1 MVGGS
6 TYSTEVTMDKKAAV
20 HHDKDPSHPA
30 TTPSKSGSHE
40 TSRKDHFLQLM
51 FFQASHEP
59 GEVHRAAPPVP
70 SALPADF
77 GPLRASKKE
86 AGDRYK
92 LPMPGTTASLRLDSP
107 AVDVMTDLRK
117 VAALTIGPSA
127 SIAEANRVM
136 IARSVRA
143 LFVIDDARDLQGIV
157 TATDTLGER
166 PIQFAQARGVRYDDV
181 TVRDIMTPAD
191 RLEVLDLRDLEHARV
206 GDVVATLKFSG
217 RQHALVAET
226 LEGEVSGPQTICG
239 IISLTQIGRRL
250 GIPPQQ
256 VHDIARTFAEIE
268 ALIAAH

>member
-1 MVGGS
+1 
-6 TYSTEVTMDKKAAV
+6 MDKKAAV
-20 HHDKDPSHPA
+20 HHDKDASHP
-30 TTPSKSGSHE
+30 TTASSKPASHK
-40 TSRKDHFLQLM
+40 TSHKDHFLQLM

-59 GEVHRAAPPVP
+59 GDAASPGMPPPPARAG
-70 SALPADF
+70 DF
-77 GPLRASKKE
+77 SPLRSSRTA
-86 AGDRYK
+86 AGVRYA
-92 LPMPGTTASLRLDSP
+92 LPMPGTTAPLRLDSP
-107 AVDVMTDLRK
+107 AVEVMTDLRK
-117 VAALTIGPSA
+117 VPALTIGAGA

-143 LFVIDDARDLQGIV
+143 LFVTDDARDLLGIV

-166 PIQFAQARGVRYDDV
+166 PIQFAQARGVRYYEV
-181 TVRDIMTPAD
+181 TVHDIMTPAD

-226 LEGEVSGPQTICG
+226 LGGEASGPQTICG

-250 GIPPQQ
+250 GIPQQQ

-268 ALIAAH
+268 ALIAAN

>member
-1 MVGGS
+1 
-6 TYSTEVTMDKKAAV
+6 MDKKAAV
-20 HHDKDPSHPA
+20 HHDKDASHPA
-30 TTPSKSGSHE
+30 TASSKPASHE
-40 TSRKDHFLQLM
+40 TTRKDHFLQLM

-59 GEVHRAAPPVP
+59 GEAHRAASPVTP
-70 SALPADF
+70 ALTGDF
-77 GPLRASKKE
+77 APLRNSKTG
-86 AGDRYK
+86 AGSRYT
-92 LPMPGTTASLRLDSP
+92 LPRPGAIAPLRLDSP
-107 AVDVMTDLRK
+107 AVDVMTDLRR
-117 VAALTIGPSA
+117 VAALTIGAGA

-143 LFVIDDARDLQGIV
+143 LFVTDDARDLLGIV

-166 PIQFAQARGVRYDDV
+166 PIQFAQARGVRYDEV

-226 LEGEVSGPQTICG
+226 LGGDASGPQTICG

>member
-1 MVGGS
+1 
-6 TYSTEVTMDKKAAV
+6 MDKKTAV
-20 HHDKDPSHPA
+20 RHDKDASHSAPSKPGPHE
-30 TTPSKSGSHE
+30 TTP
-40 TSRKDHFLQLM
+40 KDHFLQLM
-51 FFQASHEP
+51 FFQASHGP
-59 GEVHRAAPPVP
+59 GEAASSDRPAP
-70 SALPADF
+70 LPLTGDF
-77 GPLRASKKE
+77 GPLRNSRTG
-86 AGDRYK
+86 AGARYA
-92 LPMPGTTASLRLDSP
+92 LAMPGTTAPLRLDAP
-107 AVDVMTDLRK
+107 AIEVMTDLRR
-117 VAALTIGPSA
+117 VPALTIGAAA

-143 LFVIDDARDLQGIV
+143 LFVTDDARDLLGIV

-166 PIQFAQARGVRYDDV
+166 PIQFAQARGVRYDEV

-191 RLEVLDLRDLEHARV
+191 RLEVLDLRDVQHARV

-226 LEGEVSGPQTICG
+226 PDGEASGPQTICG

-250 GIPPQQ
+250 GIPQQQ